1 MRTSPLPR
9 WRLLFLAS
17 AAALVLAPAPL
28 PCRSAAAADGPLE
41 LPLCGETTV
50 VFAGVEE
57 GKKIQ
62 AAKDAFSQSLSRF
75 DLQVRL
81 RRTENATL
89 EEWKKFVAAEVLP
102 WNDEEIAHVKPAVT
116 LLAEKLKKL
125 KLPLP
130 EKVLLV
136 HTSGKEEGGAA
147 YTRGSA
153 IILPS
158 KVLSYAPEKLEEL
171 LCHELFHILSRHD
184 AETRQRLYGIIGF
197 RACEEIPL
205 PAVLKDRKLTNPDAP
220 QINCTIE
227 LKFQGRVATATPI
240 LIANAEMYDA
250 AKGGSLFRYLT
261 FRLMVVEKKDGK
273 WQPQLNGGN
282 PMLLDAPVVPSFVE
296 QIGKNTN
303 YIIHPDEILAD
314 NFIQLVKGNKN
325 VETPRI
331 IEQMESVLKP

>member
-1 MRTSPLPR
+1 MRITPLPC
-9 WRLLFLAS
+9 WRLLFLTS
-17 AAALVLAPAPL
+17 AAALVLCPAL
-28 PCRSAAAADGPLE
+28 FSHSATAAEGPLE
-41 LPLCGETTV
+41 LPLCGETKV

-62 AAKDAFSQSLSRF
+62 TAKDAFTQSLSKF
-75 DLQVRL
+75 DLQLRL
-81 RRTENATL
+81 KRTENATL
-89 EEWKKFVAAEVLP
+89 EEWKKFVAGEVLP
-102 WNDEEIAHVKPAVT
+102 WNDEEIAHVKPAVI

-136 HTSGKEEGGAA
+136 HTSGKEEGEAA
-147 YTRGSA
+147 YTRGNA

-158 KVLSYAPEKLEEL
+158 KVLSFSPEKLEDL
-171 LCHELFHILSRHD
+171 LCHELFHVLSRHD

-220 QINCTIE
+220 LINCTIE
-227 LKFQGRVATATPI
+227 LKFESRLATATPI
-240 LIANAEMYDA
+240 LFSSTETYDP

-261 FRLMVVEKKDGK
+261 FRLLAVEKKDGK
-273 WQPQLNGGN
+273 WQPYLMGGN
-282 PMLLDAPVVPSFVE
+282 PVLLDAPLVPAFVE
-296 QIGKNTN
+296 QIGKNTT

-325 VETPRI
+325 VQTPRI